1 MKHFVTNIIFLS
13 LFVIGCS
20 SKSDNENLKVA
31 KTINNFYY
39 EDNIDKK
46 ELDIN
51 NLDKY
56 SKILTINN
64 NEIKNEISCEIL
76 EDIAYINISYFSENI
91 SEKLKNIILNLPKN
105 IKGLIINLE
114 NNLGGSFEES
124 IKTVDLFVDEGL
136 IVTKENKQGKFQ
148 YFATKEKT
156 ITKLPLVIL
165 VNEKT
170 ASSAEIVSGSL
181 QYLKRVKLFGKETF
195 GKRSVQA
202 LIYLNEDYSK
212 ALKITTAKFELMQ
225 KKIIPDIETNN
236 SFNEAMKYFKS
247 IDKIN

>member
-1 MKHFVTNIIFLS
+1 M
-13 LFVIGCS
+13 IGCN
-20 SKSDNENLKVA
+20 SKSDYENSKVNE
-31 KTINNFYY
+31 TINNFYY
-39 EDNIDKK
+39 ENNMANKSHNID
-46 ELDIN
+46 

-56 SKILTINN
+56 SKIVALNN
-64 NEIKNEISCEIL
+64 NEINSNISYEIFDS
-76 EDIAYINISYFSENI
+76 IAYIKIDYFNENI
-91 SEKLKNIILNLPKN
+91 SERLKKIILNLPKN

-136 IVTKENKQGKFQ
+136 IVTKENRQGKFQ

-181 QYLKRVKLFGKETF
+181 QYLKRAILFGKETF

-202 LIYLNEDYSK
+202 LIYLDEDKSK
-212 ALKITTAKFELMQ
+212 GLKLTTAKFELMQ
-225 KKIIPDIETNN
+225 EKIIPNKETNN
-236 SFNEAMKYFKS
+236 SFNEAIKYFKAFH
-247 IDKIN
+247 KTN